1 MNYLKEFWSS
11 RELLYNLTARE
22 VKGRYKRTALGQL
35 WSLANPLAYMVIYT
49 FIFSFVFKI
58 QPAQGNPSGLNV
70 FALWLLCGLLPWV
83 FFSNTLT
90 AGLGSVLTNA
100 ALVQKVYFLRIVL
113 PLSSVGAN
121 GFNWL
126 WEMGVLAIA
135 LTIAG
140 AFVLPWLP
148 IVLLVMILLAL
159 FTAGVALLL
168 SIANVHFRD
177 TQHLVAV
184 FMQIWFYLT
193 PIVYP
198 VSLIENVS
206 QQTGPLWNT
215 NVTVMDIYSLNP
227 LVSFI
232 SVFRSLLYDN
242 AFPEVGPFL
251 ACVAWGVGAFAL
263 GVAVFSRKDR
273 GLAEAL

>member
-1 MNYLKEFWSS
+1 MNYLKEFWGS

-22 VKGRYKRTALGQL
+22 IKGRYKRTALGQL

-58 QPAQGNPSGLNV
+58 QPAEGNPSGLNV

-90 AGLGSVLTNA
+90 SGLGSVLTNA
-100 ALVQKVYFLRIVL
+100 ALVQKVYFQRIVL
-113 PLSSVGAN
+113 PLSAVGAN

-135 LTIAG
+135 LMIAG
-140 AFVLPWLP
+140 AMVLPWLP
-148 IVLLVMILLAL
+148 LVLVVMILLAL

-184 FMQIWFYLT
+184 VMQIWFYLT

-198 VSLIENVS
+198 VSLIESVS
-206 QQTGPLWNT
+206 EQTGPIWVT
-215 NVTVMDIYSLNP
+215 NLTVMDIYSLNP

-242 AFPEVGPFL
+242 AFPELLPFL
-251 ACVAWGVGAFAL
+251 ACVVWGVGAFVL